1 MKDITLKITGK
12 QISGNEPEEK
22 MEFITEGKMYDKN
35 GSKYIMY
42 EESEFSGFPGCKT
55 ALKFSDESIRMKR
68 IGQNVGIGMEFI
80 FEEGKRFSS
89 EYKTPYGTFD
99 MEVLTRSIVGEL
111 DSEGTG
117 QVYIDYQVSF
127 NGVTEGRNELMIQVM
142 E

>member
-12 QISGNEPEEK
+12 QFSGNEREEK
-22 MEFITEGKMYDKN
+22 MEFVTDGKMYEKN
-35 GSKYIMY
+35 GSRYIIY

-55 ALKFSDESIRMKR
+55 ALKFTDESIRMKR

-89 EYKTPYGTFD
+89 EYRTPYGNFD
-99 MEVLTRSIVGEL
+99 MEVLTKSLIGRL
-111 DSEGTG
+111 DDEGTG
-117 QVYIDYQVSF
+117 EVSIDYQVSL
-127 NGVTEGRNELMIQVM
+127 NGVTEGRNELIIQVM